1 MVLNSDQDR
10 RSGGLDLS
18 DLDPNSVQP
27 LWLVYGLKGYRMVA
41 IFTSREIGNYP
52 LYFQG
57 YEILCSI
64 FMDIEYLL

>member
-52 LYFQG
+52 LYFQ
-57 YEILCSI
+57 EH
-64 FMDIEYLL
+64 

>member
-18 DLDPNSVQP
+18 DLDPSSVQP
-27 LWLVYGLKGYRMVA
+27 LWLVYGLKGNRMIA
-41 IFTSREIGNYP
+41 ICTSREIGNYP

-57 YEILCSI
+57 
-64 FMDIEYLL
+64 